1 MIFSGVTATTTSSE
15 DRHLGGIRVV
25 TFMIYLSSVEAG
37 GYTVFPQA
45 GVSVKPE
52 LGSALY
58 WFNYGAQ
65 NNYDSRTY
73 HLGKNKD
80 TNGKIRKIEF
90 FLLVSL
96 GNNAPTHLHFQ
107 S

>member
-1 MIFSGVTATTTSSE
+1 
-15 DRHLGGIRVV
+15 
-25 TFMIYLSSVEAG
+25 MIYLSDVEAG

-73 HLGKNKD
+73 HLGNNQ
-80 TNGKIRKIEF
+80 TLVTWTVTQLTGKALDQVFPLQHE
-90 FLLVSL
+90 L
-96 GNNAPTHLHFQ
+96 HLHN
-107 S
+107 

>member
-80 TNGKIRKIEF
+80 TKAPFICQLPYQKTFNKALNRTLNKA
-90 FLLVSL
+90 VS
-96 GNNAPTHLHFQ
+96 
-107 S
+107 